1 MYPALE
7 ALGLFHPVW
16 LSGSIVEGQ
25 DGLGTAGDAAQRHGD
40 HQHEALDN
48 GGAGDQH
55 IALTG
60 TSVGLE
66 HRVHGND
73 HHIVHGD
80 DDKGRKAHQQDPLDQ
95 LPVIAAEAD
104 LHRNLFSE
112 EEGQDKGTAGHLGE
126 DCGHSCSGH
135 AHV

>member
-1 MYPALE
+1 M
-7 ALGLFHPVW
+7 
-16 LSGSIVEGQ
+16 S
-25 DGLGTAGDAAQRHGD
+25 
-40 HQHEALDN
+40 N
-48 GGAGDQH
+48 GGTGDQH

-95 LPVIAAEAD
+95 FPVIAAEAD

-126 DCGHSCSGH
+126 DRGHSRSGH
-135 AHV
+135 THV